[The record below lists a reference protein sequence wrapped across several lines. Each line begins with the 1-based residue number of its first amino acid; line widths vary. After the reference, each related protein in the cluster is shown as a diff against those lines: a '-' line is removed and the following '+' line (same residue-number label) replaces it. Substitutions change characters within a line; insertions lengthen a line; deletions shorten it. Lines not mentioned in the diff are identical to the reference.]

1 VINSCLVILVSESL
15 HVWSSGEVSDVNI
28 RISKWHSLIVLLAL
42 CACPAVSTRA
52 QARLAENGHAS
63 VTHGSLEEIRDKRA
77 ALLIVGRSFAVDA
90 RAPAEVSAE
99 DVRSALETMRGR
111 TNLNAYRVIATRL
124 NKYARRYG
132 TLTPVET
139 REDAEFIIVFKIMQ
153 EHRSLIDGQPYSYGK
168 MFVVTR
174 GGDENRP
181 RLVWQ
186 SKGEMSLADN
196 AVGELIHALKAVR
209 GER

>member
-1 VINSCLVILVSESL
+1 MNESL
-15 HVWSSGEVSDVNI
+15 DAWSSGDVSDVKI
-28 RISKWHSLIVLLAL
+28 RISKWPSLVVLLAL
-42 CACPAVSTRA
+42 CAYASISIRA
-52 QARLAENGHAS
+52 QARLAENGQAS
-63 VTHGSLEEIRDKRA
+63 VARGSLEEIRDKRA
-77 ALLIVGRSFAVDA
+77 ALLIVGRSFAIDA
-90 RAPAEVSAE
+90 RAPADVSAE
-99 DVRSALETMRGR
+99 DVRSALETMRVR
-111 TNLNAYRVIATRL
+111 TNLNAYRVIAAKL

-139 REDAEFIIVFKIMQ
+139 REKAEFIIVFKIMQ
-153 EHRSLIDGQPYSYGK
+153 EHRSPIDGQPYSYGK

-174 GGDENRP
+174 GGRGDENRP

-196 AVGELIHALKAVR
+196 AAGELIHALKAVR

>member
-1 VINSCLVILVSESL
+1 VNESL
-15 HVWSSGEVSDVNI
+15 DVWSSIKVLDVKI
-28 RISKWHSLIVLLAL
+28 RISKWPSLIVLFAL
-42 CACPAVSTRA
+42 CACAAVSTRA

-63 VTHGSLEEIRDKRA
+63 VARGSLEEIRDKRA

-99 DVRSALETMRGR
+99 DVRSALETMRVR
-111 TNLNAYRVIATRL
+111 KNLNAYRVIATKL

-132 TLTPVET
+132 TLNPVET

-174 GGDENRP
+174 GGGDGENRP
-181 RLVWQ
+181 RLIWQ

>member
-1 VINSCLVILVSESL
+1 M
-15 HVWSSGEVSDVNI
+15 SDVKI
-28 RISKWHSLIVLLAL
+28 RISKWPSLVGLFAL
-42 CACPAVSTRA
+42 CACAAVVSTRA

-63 VTHGSLEEIRDKRA
+63 VAHGSLEEIRDKRA
-77 ALLIVGRSFAVDA
+77 VLLIVGRSFAVDA

-99 DVRSALETMRGR
+99 DVRSAMETMRVR
-111 TNLNAYRVIATRL
+111 KNLSAYRVIATKL

-139 REDAEFIIVFKIMQ
+139 REDADFIIVFKIMQ

-168 MFVVTR
+168 MFIVTR
-174 GGDENRP
+174 GDGDENRP

>member
-1 VINSCLVILVSESL
+1 VNESL
-15 HVWSSGEVSDVNI
+15 DAWSSSEVSDVNR
-28 RISKWHSLIVLLAL
+28 RISKWLSLIVLCAL
-42 CACPAVSTRA
+42 CACAAVSTRA

-63 VTHGSLEEIRDKRA
+63 VAHGSLEEIRDKRA
-77 ALLIVGRSFAVDA
+77 VLLIVGRSFAVDA

-99 DVRSALETMRGR
+99 DVRSALETMRVR
-111 TNLNAYRVIATRL
+111 KNLSAYRIIAAKL

-132 TLTPVET
+132 TLTTVET
-139 REDAEFIIVFKIMQ
+139 REDADFIIVFKIMQ

-168 MFVVTR
+168 MFIVTR
-174 GGDENRP
+174 GGGDENRP

-196 AVGELIHALKAVR
+196 AVSELIHALKAVR

>member
-1 VINSCLVILVSESL
+1 V
-15 HVWSSGEVSDVNI
+15 
-28 RISKWHSLIVLLAL
+28 
-42 CACPAVSTRA
+42 CAAASTRA

-63 VTHGSLEEIRDKRA
+63 VARGSLAEIRDKRA

-99 DVRSALETMRGR
+99 DVRSALETMRVR
-111 TNLNAYRVIATRL
+111 KNLSAYRIIAAKL

-139 REDAEFIIVFKIMQ
+139 REDADFIIVFKIMQ

-168 MFVVTR
+168 MFIVTR
-174 GGDENRP
+174 GSGDEDRP

>member
-1 VINSCLVILVSESL
+1 M
-15 HVWSSGEVSDVNI
+15 
-28 RISKWHSLIVLLAL
+28 R
-42 CACPAVSTRA
+42 
-52 QARLAENGHAS
+52 
-63 VTHGSLEEIRDKRA
+63 
-77 ALLIVGRSFAVDA
+77 
-90 RAPAEVSAE
+90 
-99 DVRSALETMRGR
+99 VRK
-111 TNLNAYRVIATRL
+111 NLNAYRVIATKL

-139 REDAEFIIVFKIMQ
+139 REDADFIIVFKIMQ

-174 GGDENRP
+174 DGGDEDRP

-186 SKGEMSLADN
+186 SKGEMSLAED
-196 AVGELIHALKAVR
+196 AAGELIHALKAMR